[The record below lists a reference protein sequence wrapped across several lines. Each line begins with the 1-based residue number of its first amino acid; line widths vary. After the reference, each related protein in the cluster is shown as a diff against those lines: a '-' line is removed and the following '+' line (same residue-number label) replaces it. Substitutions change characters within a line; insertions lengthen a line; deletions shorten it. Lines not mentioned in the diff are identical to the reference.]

1 VSPNRTDPD
10 DAKPRGLILLIPEWS
25 LQGSKFGAINLNKLL
40 FNCDFSAILTFGKP
54 ITGQEYFA
62 LPEE

>member
-1 VSPNRTDPD
+1 
-10 DAKPRGLILLIPEWS
+10 LLIPEWS